1 MRGMNETLSAPSA
14 LVPAMT
20 LTDLSRFLDRAF
32 PVEAR
37 ASLGELVSIDPGRVR
52 MRLDPKDEMLRPGAI
67 VSGPVQMGLIDVA
80 AYAVILAHVGAEPM
94 AVTHNLNVTF
104 LRQAGREEIIADAVL
119 LRLGRRLA
127 SVDVRLWQGS
137 EDRLVAQATVGYALP
152 GKGDGA

>member
-1 MRGMNETLSAPSA
+1 
-14 LVPAMT
+14 MT

-37 ASLGELVSIDPGRVR
+37 AYLGDLVSIDPGRVR

-80 AYAVILAHVGAEPM
+80 AYAVILAHVGPEPM
-94 AVTHNLNVTF
+94 AVTHNLNVSF
-104 LRQAGREEIIADAVL
+104 LRQAGREEIVADAVL

-137 EDRLVAQATVGYALP
+137 EDRLIAQATVGYALP
-152 GKGDGA
+152 DKGEAA